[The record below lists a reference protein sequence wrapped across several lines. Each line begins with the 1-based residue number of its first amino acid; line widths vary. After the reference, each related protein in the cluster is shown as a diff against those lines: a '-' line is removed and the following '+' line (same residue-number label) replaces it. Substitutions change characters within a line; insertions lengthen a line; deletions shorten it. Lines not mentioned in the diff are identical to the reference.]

1 MPKPASYF
9 DLVLFVQR
17 FFIPLIV
24 GITAFKSKGVGGG
37 LADIITLV
45 SPTFFF
51 ADLSLI
57 CLLYAFGA
65 SRPNSGKS
73 FRFFYHN
80 SRYMIFLSI
89 ILYSLI
95 LSSLRDFEI
104 SNFSLLDWIVTA
116 LNVSVVTYVFSS
128 ELIKGTFA
136 EFPEFVASDK
146 PT

>member
-1 MPKPASYF
+1 
-9 DLVLFVQR
+9 
-17 FFIPLIV
+17 
-24 GITAFKSKGVGGG
+24 
-37 LADIITLV
+37 
-45 SPTFFF
+45 
-51 ADLSLI
+51 
-57 CLLYAFGA
+57 
-65 SRPNSGKS
+65 
-73 FRFFYHN
+73 
-80 SRYMIFLSI
+80 MIFLSI

-104 SNFSLLDWIVTA
+104 SNFSLLDWIVTT